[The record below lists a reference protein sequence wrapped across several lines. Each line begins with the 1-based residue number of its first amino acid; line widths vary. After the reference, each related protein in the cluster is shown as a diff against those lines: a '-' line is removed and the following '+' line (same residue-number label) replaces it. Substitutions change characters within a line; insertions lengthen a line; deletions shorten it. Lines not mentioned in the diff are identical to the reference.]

1 MSDQSKSRRNAHRN
15 TSRAAAVR
23 RWLNGTPKTARDER
37 NQLVAKLTQAEARL
51 RRECWNEATI
61 YTKAQIAA
69 RYPDGYVMPVIWP
82 IFTAQVR
89 HL

>member
-1 MSDQSKSRRNAHRN
+1 MSTLAKSRRNAHRN
-15 TSRAAAVR
+15 TSRTAAVR
-23 RWLNGTPKTARDER
+23 RWLNGKPRKVRDDRAMLFPK
-37 NQLVAKLTQAEARL
+37 LLQAERRL
-51 RRECWNEATI
+51 HQECWNEATI
-61 YTKAQIAA
+61 YTQAQIAA